1 MKRIIG
7 AAFALT
13 CARTFE
19 AAEDVMELK
28 EEIVMGEQKVLRI

>member
-13 CARTFE
+13 SVRAFE
-19 AAEDVMELK
+19 VVEDVMELK
-28 EEIVMGEQKVLRI
+28 EEIVMGGQKVLRV